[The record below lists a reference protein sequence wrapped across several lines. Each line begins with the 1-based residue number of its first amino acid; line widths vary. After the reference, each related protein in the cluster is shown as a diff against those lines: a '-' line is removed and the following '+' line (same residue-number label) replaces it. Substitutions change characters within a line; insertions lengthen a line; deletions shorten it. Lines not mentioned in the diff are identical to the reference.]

1 MLLAQITGR
10 HGQGWHNVAC
20 DYYGDKWEDEW
31 SKKAGNE
38 MITWGPDAELTPKG
52 REEAL
57 VSPFSKTKLS
67 FSPHADA
74 CHIHS
79 L

>member
-1 MLLAQITGR
+1 MTSWFPVLMFLAQITGR

-57 VSPFSKTKLS
+57 VS
-67 FSPHADA
+67 
-74 CHIHS
+74 
-79 L
+79 